1 MARSLARRARPAAV
15 CLLLCLLCLMA
26 ARAEIHDELPCE
38 DWYRRPLLR
47 LTAFNT
53 AQSDCLLLECGG
65 QRMMVDGGSAP
76 FRADMK
82 AALEERGITHF
93 KYHIS
98 GLYWLM
104 RYGFSVDAYLHP
116 YSDAAITVSERQA
129 ETIRQAEKSG
139 IPAVQV
145 FHGDELLLGEA
156 VLTLYRYDDVENTN
170 GRSLVTRVE
179 FGDASLLLTADI
191 IGETQRWMLQNL
203 PSEALKADIVKAPHH
218 GITPMVVEFL
228 EAVAP
233 QAVLITND
241 DSRVDKG
248 RVQLAITSFS
258 NVFVQGYINFF
269 GSACMA
275 GLITNDDSRVDK
287 GRVQLESREIPAYY
301 SGEGTVVFE
310 TDGEDWYIYQL
321 EGRF

>member
-1 MARSLARRARPAAV
+1 MARGFARHARFAAL
-15 CLLLCLLCLMA
+15 CLLLCFLCLTA
-26 ARAEIHDELPCE
+26 AQAEIYHELPCE

-76 FRADMK
+76 FREDLKGAM
-82 AALEERGITHF
+82 EERGITHF
-93 KYHIS
+93 KYLLNTHFHEDHIS

-104 RYGFSVDAYLHP
+104 RYGFSADAYLHP
-116 YSDAAITVSERQA
+116 YNDAA
-129 ETIRQAEKSG
+129 TIRQAKKSG
-139 IPAVQV
+139 IPTVQV
-145 FHGDELLLGEA
+145 FHGDQLLLGEA
-156 VLTLYRYDDVENTN
+156 VLTLYRYDDIENTN

-191 IGETQRWMLQNL
+191 IGQTQHWMLGNL
-203 PSEALKADIVKAPHH
+203 PAEALKADIVKAPHH

-241 DSRVDKG
+241 
-248 RVQLAITSFS
+248 
-258 NVFVQGYINFF
+258 Y
-269 GSACMA
+269 
-275 GLITNDDSRVDK
+275 SRVDK

-321 EGRF
+321 DGQF

>member
-15 CLLLCLLCLMA
+15 CLLLCLLCLTA

-76 FRADMK
+76 FRADLK

-93 KYHIS
+93 KYLLNTHFHEDHIS

-139 IPAVQV
+139 IPTVQV

-191 IGETQRWMLQNL
+191 IGQTQHWMLENL

-228 EAVAP
+228 EAVSP

-241 DSRVDKG
+241 DSRVNKG
-248 RVQLAITSFS
+248 RL
-258 NVFVQGYINFF
+258 
-269 GSACMA
+269 
-275 GLITNDDSRVDK
+275 
-287 GRVQLESREIPAYY
+287 QLESREIPAYY

-321 EGRF
+321 DGQF